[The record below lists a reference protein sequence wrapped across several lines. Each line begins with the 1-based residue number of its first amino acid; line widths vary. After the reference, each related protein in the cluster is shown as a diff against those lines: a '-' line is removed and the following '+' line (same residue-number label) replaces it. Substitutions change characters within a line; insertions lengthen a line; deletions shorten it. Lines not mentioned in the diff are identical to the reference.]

1 MLALLLLWVGLALGG
16 TPNCGKT
23 QLSSLPEG
31 DPQDAG
37 TGNYPSMCSLFTHL
51 AGVRVFMGGASL
63 VSNNQLVTLA
73 TLVAGLQE
81 EDGQCGE
88 EPLSS
93 ELSVICGTVDVFGG
107 TEGTEVQERKVSR
120 IFIHPEY
127 SATALTNDIAVLLLE
142 KPLNFTET
150 VSQACLPRPDE
161 EFDVDTT
168 CVAVGHGKDG
178 PDDSNNLQLYSNT
191 LAAVTLPLWDSV
203 KCTAEL
209 NSKHF
214 KPKHDLSWRAHK
226 SHLCAGGEEGR
237 DTCTGDGGG
246 PLFCVKKVT
255 GGDTVIED
263 DLTADLFDIRGTDE
277 KKLTLVQSGITAWG
291 IGCGMAGLPAIYS
304 NLASAACWI
313 DQVMSCY
320 MEEENTAQLVN
331 LRTQARKPAS
341 LNEFTEGE
349 CAAWLKKWSEKG
361 ACGCSQRLAESPNAA
376 DFGLRSTGGDDDAFL
391 DLNYDDSYDE

>member
-1 MLALLLLWVGLALGG
+1 VL
-16 TPNCGKT
+16 T
-23 QLSSLPEG
+23 SLPEG
-31 DPQDAG
+31 DPQDAEA
-37 TGNYPSMCSLFTHL
+37 GNYPSMCSLFTNL
-51 AGVRVFMGGASL
+51 EGMRVFMGGASL

-73 TLVAGLQE
+73 TLVAGLQKE
-81 EDGQCGE
+81 NGQCGE

-93 ELSVICGTVDVFGG
+93 ELSVICGTINIVDGS
-107 TEGTEVQERKVSR
+107 EGPEVQERKVSR

-127 SATALTNDIAVLLLE
+127 SATALTNDIAVLVLQE
-142 KPLNFTET
+142 SVNFTET
-150 VSQACLPRPDE
+150 VSQACLPSPDE
-161 EFDVDTT
+161 DFDVDTI

-178 PDDSNNLQLYSNT
+178 PDDSDNLQLYSTT
-191 LAAVTLPLWDSV
+191 LAAVTLPLWDSI

-209 NSKHF
+209 NSRHF
-214 KPKHDLSWRAHK
+214 QPKHDLSWRAHK

-255 GGDTVIED
+255 GGDTNTVEED
-263 DLTADLFDIRGTDE
+263 DLTVDLFDIRGTDD

-320 MEEENTAQLVN
+320 TEELNTAQLVN

-341 LNEFTEGE
+341 LNGFTEGE
-349 CAAWLKKWSEKG
+349 CAAWLKKWSENG
-361 ACGCSQRLAESPNAA
+361 ACGCSQRLAEKVNVNAG
-376 DFGLRSTGGDDDAFL
+376 DFGLRTTGGDDDDFF
-391 DLNYDDSYDE
+391 DLNFDQ